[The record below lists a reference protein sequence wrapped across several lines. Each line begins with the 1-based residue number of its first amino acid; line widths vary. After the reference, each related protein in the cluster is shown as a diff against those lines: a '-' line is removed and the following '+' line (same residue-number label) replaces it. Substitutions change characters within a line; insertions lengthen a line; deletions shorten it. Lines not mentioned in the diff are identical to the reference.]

1 MGYEKKEVRLL
12 NNANGR
18 AIFHFSLLISHLFFV
33 PLQSISKNR
42 LRRWASPQHLQSISK
57 NRLRRWASPQQK
69 TSFLHSARTIIA
81 LAFEKKGRLA
91 QLV

>member
-1 MGYEKKEVRLL
+1 MG
-12 NNANGR
+12 
-18 AIFHFSLLISHLFFV
+18 F
-33 PLQSISKNR
+33 
-42 LRRWASPQHLQSISK
+42 AS
-57 NRLRRWASPQQK
+57 AK

>member
-18 AIFHFSLLISHLFFV
+18 AILHFSLLISHLFFV
-33 PLQSISKNR
+33 P
-42 LRRWASPQHLQSISK
+42 LQSISK